1 MQRVSVVGSIN
12 SLLTIR
18 SVTPPTSQFLV
29 PALISLTQSSTVPSK
44 RLGVSFRM
52 SLTHQPSVVGA
63 GDGSFVGSGDG
74 SFVGSNDGV
83 NVGRRVGNEGAR
95 VGIADGAKEKAHQ
108 TNN

>member
-1 MQRVSVVGSIN
+1 
-12 SLLTIR
+12 
-18 SVTPPTSQFLV
+18 
-29 PALISLTQSSTVPSK
+29 
-44 RLGVSFRM
+44 M